1 MKVESSEHLFE
12 VLNAKRERLEYSQRK
27 VNKMA
32 GVASSTWNLIEK
44 REDKNMN
51 IKTALAYADALK
63 LQIEVVDKK

>member
-12 VLNAKRERLEYSQRK
+12 VLNAKREKLEFSQRR
-27 VNKMA
+27 VNKLA

-44 REDKNMN
+44 RDDKNMN

-63 LQIEVVDKK
+63 LQIEVVEKK

>member
-12 VLNAKRERLEYSQRK
+12 VLNAKREKLEYSQRK

-44 REDKNMN
+44 RDDKNMN

>member
-44 REDKNMN
+44 RDDKNMN

-63 LQIEVVDKK
+63 LQIEVVEKK

>member
-12 VLNAKRERLEYSQRK
+12 VLNAKREKLEYSQRR
-27 VNKMA
+27 VNKLA

-44 REDKNMN
+44 RDDKNMN

-63 LQIEVVDKK
+63 LQIEVVEKK

>member
-12 VLNAKRERLEYSQRK
+12 VLNAKRERLEYSQRR

-44 REDKNMN
+44 RDDKNMN

>member
-44 REDKNMN
+44 RDDKNMN

>member
-12 VLNAKRERLEYSQRK
+12 VLNAKREKLELSQRK
-27 VNKMA
+27 VNKLA

-44 REDKNMN
+44 REDNNMN

-63 LQIEVVDKK
+63 LQIEVVEKK